1 MSSSDLATFYARLA
15 ALDAWLD
22 ASLDTSDTPITSDA
36 RAKLKAEI
44 ISLIRDAE
52 REAAALLVLK
62 EEAKALA
69 TKWKRLPAVPDPA
82 PPEPVDA
89 APAASGVLSTRVD
102 HLGAS
107 TFVAKGWSAICAAD
121 YVTAEQALVRAL
133 EMAPEDLEAATLHG
147 WALMG
152 QDRLDE
158 ALTVLQS
165 VLAKQPDHELAR
177 VNVGY
182 VCLQKGIY
190 GEAIEHLVRAAR
202 GGVDRKAALYANY
215 YLGLVYLRREMY
227 DDAVS
232 FFQRALGHG
241 PNLVEARYELGRAL
255 FFAGD
260 RTAAV
265 EAWRAGASA
274 GKFNAWAKRCGEV
287 CAAVEQ
293 GGAPPPVHDA
303 AASLPA

>member
-1 MSSSDLATFYARLA
+1 MSSTDLASLHARLA
-15 ALDAWLD
+15 ELDARLD
-22 ASLDTSDTPITSDA
+22 AGLASPAAGLADDE
-36 RAKLKAEI
+36 RAALKREI
-44 ISLIRDAE
+44 IALIRDAD
-52 REAAALLVLK
+52 REAAALLALK

-69 TKWKRLPAVPDPA
+69 AKWKRVPA
-82 PPEPVDA
+82 PAP
-89 APAASGVLSTRVD
+89 APAAPEPLSTRVD

-107 TFVAKGWSAICAAD
+107 TYVAKGWSAICVGD
-121 YVTAEQALVRAL
+121 YRTAEHALARAL
-133 EMAPEDLEAATLHG
+133 QLAPEDLEAAALYG

-158 ALTVLQS
+158 ALSVLQG
-165 VLAKQPDHELAR
+165 VLAREPSHELAR

-202 GGVDRKAALYANY
+202 GGTDRKAALYANH

-232 FFQRALGHG
+232 FFQRALAHG

-255 FFAGD
+255 WLAGD
-260 RTAAV
+260 RAAAE
-265 EAWRAGASA
+265 EAWRAGASS
-274 GKFNAWAKRCGEV
+274 GKFNAWAKRCE
-287 CAAVEQ
+287 AAVESVEQ
-293 GGAPPPVHDA
+293 GGSPP
-303 AASLPA
+303 

>member
-1 MSSSDLATFYARLA
+1 MSTLA
-15 ALDAWLD
+15 ALHARLVELD
-22 ASLDTSDTPITSDA
+22 ARLDDGLDDATDALGADA
-36 RAKLKAEI
+36 RSALKSEI
-44 ISLIRDAE
+44 IALIREAD
-52 REAAALLVLK
+52 REAAALLALK
-62 EEAKALA
+62 EEAKGLA
-69 TKWKRLPAVPDPA
+69 AKWKRLRVAQAPVVSDSAVSDSA
-82 PPEPVDA
+82 ASDSA
-89 APAASGVLSTRVD
+89 APAVLSTRVD

-107 TFVAKGWSAICAAD
+107 TFVAKGWTAICAGDFVA
-121 YVTAEQALVRAL
+121 AEQALARAL

-147 WALMG
+147 WSLMG
-152 QDRLDE
+152 QQRLDE
-158 ALTVLQS
+158 ALTVLQG
-165 VLAKQPDHELAR
+165 VLARQPSHELAR

-232 FFQRALGHG
+232 FFQHALTHG

-255 FFAGD
+255 WFAGD
-260 RTAAV
+260 HAAAL

-287 CAAVEQ
+287 YVTVEQ
-293 GGAPPPVHDA
+293 GGTPPAVA
-303 AASLPA
+303 A

>member
-1 MSSSDLATFYARLA
+1 MSTLA
-15 ALDAWLD
+15 ALHARFAELD
-22 ASLDTSDTPITSDA
+22 ALLDATDAPSADA
-36 RAKLKAEI
+36 RAALKSDI
-44 ISLIRDAE
+44 IALIREAD
-52 REAAALLVLK
+52 REATALLALK
-62 EEAKALA
+62 EEAKGLA
-69 TKWKRLPAVPDPA
+69 AKWKRLPVAPEPAVPEPA
-82 PPEPVDA
+82 VPEPAVPEPAVAEPA
-89 APAASGVLSTRVD
+89 APAVLSTRVD

-107 TFVAKGWSAICAAD
+107 TFVSKGWTAICAGDFVA
-121 YVTAEQALVRAL
+121 AEQSLARAL

-147 WALMG
+147 WSLMG
-152 QDRLDE
+152 QQRLDE
-158 ALTVLQS
+158 ALTVLQG
-165 VLAKQPDHELAR
+165 VLARQPSHELAR

-202 GGVDRKAALYANY
+202 GGADRKAALYANY

-232 FFQRALGHG
+232 FFQHALTHG

-255 FFAGD
+255 WFAGD
-260 RTAAV
+260 RAAAL

-287 CAAVEQ
+287 YVTVEQ
-293 GGAPPPVHDA
+293 GGTPPAVA
-303 AASLPA
+303 A